1 LTNEVKKSGKTGKFV
16 SCSCFPG
23 IFSNLEHPPQL
34 MQYGIEKPIKWH
46 IHMEWLSTTYAICA
60 SDSDF
65 TLTAVHY
72 LHLSYSNLLGYSISS
87 LYNSLDIFFDEGGRR
102 GGEGIC

>member
-1 LTNEVKKSGKTGKFV
+1 MFSGY
-16 SCSCFPG
+16 
-23 IFSNLEHPPQL
+23 IFKLRAPPQL

-72 LHLSYSNLLGYSISS
+72 LNLSYSNLLGYSISS
-87 LYNSLDIFFDEGGRR
+87 LYNSLDIFFYEGGERR
-102 GGEGIC
+102 GGDLLVKVIF